1 MANEANPTLGSP
13 KLFPELHTA
22 APVENPVLPK
32 NVPSQLSEESKNVF
46 TELFGKDVSQKT
58 GGMMNNVVA
67 QSERK
72 GISYFGDK
80 PKTPELSLKKFAKHS
95 VRPGASF
102 LKFAIVIL
110 FVTAFGF
117 GMQTKTQLSLLGV
130 NPALRLETATTDVA
144 NLNAEVLVQKNLAA
158 ALLLDQFS
166 NAADQYLYAKEQ
178 VASEYTST
186 NNREKYAASATTL
199 KTTVTELLGKIQTQF
214 SDAVTP
220 EEIALSVQVTDNL
233 IADLQTQTGTV
244 DSQSLLQEI
253 ADLNT
258 SKALLQNSSFRA
270 QVSSLNLE
278 SVSDEEIQKI
288 FDDFSVM
295 NASLS
300 ATINTIQ
307 NSRVE
312 WSVYLDEIES
322 LTKSVDPLF
331 NTEFQSN
338 LALSDIVFKDDGTIS
353 VSGDTTTE
361 DTKNFTLISNLID
374 AYEDSPYFE
383 NVQERSFSKSSGDSD
398 SYTGSF
404 RISMTLQTNP
414 DSNE

>member
-13 KLFPELHTA
+13 KLFPELHPA
-22 APVENPVLPK
+22 APVESPVLPK
-32 NVPSQLSEESKNVF
+32 NVPGQLSEESKNVF
-46 TELFGKDVSQKT
+46 TELFGKDVSQKS
-58 GGMMNNVVA
+58 GAMMNNVVA

-72 GISYFGDK
+72 GVSYFGDK

-186 NNREKYAASATTL
+186 NNREKYAASAATL
-199 KTTVTELLGKIQTQF
+199 KATVTELLGKIQTQF

-220 EEIALSVQVTDNL
+220 EEIALSVQVTDKL
-233 IADLQTQTGTV
+233 IADLQTQTGSV

-258 SKALLQNSSFRA
+258 SKALLQNSGFRA

-278 SVSDEEIQKI
+278 SVSDAEIQKI
-288 FDDFSVM
+288 FDDFSLM

-307 NSRVE
+307 SSRIE

-322 LTKSVDPLF
+322 LTKGVDPLF

-338 LALSDIVFKDDGTIS
+338 LALTDIVFKDDGTIS

-383 NVQERSFSKSSGDSD
+383 NVQERSFSKSGGESD